1 MSDQSADHGLHHTRT
16 PRSEFT
22 LYFVMILC
30 FALPVETLAW
40 LVQALWHRKLP
51 SLGPIAR
58 ARRTATEIT
67 PMIFWP

>member
-1 MSDQSADHGLHHTRT
+1 MSDQSADHHART

-22 LYFVMILC
+22 LYYALILV
-30 FALPVETLAW
+30 FALPIEALGW
-40 LVQALWHRKLP
+40 LIQALWHRKMP
-51 SLGPIAR
+51 CLGPIAR